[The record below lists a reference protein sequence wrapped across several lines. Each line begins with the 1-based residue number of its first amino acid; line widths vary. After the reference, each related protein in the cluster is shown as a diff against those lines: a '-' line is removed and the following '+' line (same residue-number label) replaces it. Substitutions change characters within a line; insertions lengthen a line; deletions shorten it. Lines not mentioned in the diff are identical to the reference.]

1 MSELDFEVE
10 KTSFIL
16 SVIDIIE
23 EYIKAEF
30 LFDYEKQK
38 ENFQYL
44 YNNLKYLELSMPIE
58 NAEVMKEF
66 FRLKSEFRKYVK
78 DKNKNVDDEFLQAIY
93 IFSLLN
99 L

>member
-30 LFDYEKQK
+30 
-38 ENFQYL
+38 YL
-44 YNNLKYLELSMPIE
+44 I
-58 NAEVMKEF
+58 MKS
-66 FRLKSEFRKYVK
+66 KKK
-78 DKNKNVDDEFLQAIY
+78 
-93 IFSLLN
+93 IFSIFIII
-99 L
+99 